1 MESYQVY
8 ECQNLFLFG
17 ECFMGPFWFY
27 MFFLYV
33 CVCVYVSIHFVSF
46 YNDDY
51 TFVWNVS
58 NILLWDGSNDDDDDD
73 DDGVFVTNE
82 WMNE

>member
-1 MESYQVY
+1 MNVRIFF
-8 ECQNLFLFG
+8 CLVNVLWVPFG
-17 ECFMGPFWFY
+17 FICSFCMC
-27 MFFLYV
+27 V

-73 DDGVFVTNE
+73 DGVFVTNE